1 MKRILLD
8 KVKEALQSI
17 GPVSLVILVVSL
29 IFGVRGAELIEFIA
43 GVLFLLLGLILF
55 NIGAEASMMRI
66 AEKIGTYITR
76 KRKLWL
82 LILVGFLIGFL
93 VVIAEPNLWVLAE
106 QFTAIPT
113 KTLVAASALG
123 VGIFLAL
130 TLLRIAFQIP
140 FSTIVLIGYGIVFAL
155 GAVAPAEFLPASF
168 DFGWVIT
175 GPLTVPF
182 IIALGLGV
190 ASARGDSASEKD
202 SFGLVGLIA
211 LGPIIAVLLLG
222 LMHDPAAPSEAGA
235 ALGLWGY
242 LLEYAK
248 SIGIAIL
255 PFALFF
261 FIFQIIAFKL
271 PKKRVIR
278 IVIGLVYTYIG
289 LVLFLAGANVGFLS
303 IGSYLGETIA
313 GMDASW
319 LLIPIGML
327 FGITIAVAEPSV
339 TVLTKQVE
347 EATSGTLPRKIM
359 NAALSLGVSLAVG
372 FSCLRVLSGIS
383 IWYILLPGYLLAF
396 ILSFFIPK
404 IFTPIAFDSGASVT
418 GVMTATFLIPFAN
431 AAAGKIEG
439 ANVLTD
445 AFGLLSTVA
454 LTPILIV
461 QILGLIYRFKTKKQ
475 TAEAGED
482 NIIEL
487 NEVNDETV
495 GNHS

>member
-1 MKRILLD
+1 
-8 KVKEALQSI
+8 
-17 GPVSLVILVVSL
+17 
-29 IFGVRGAELIEFIA
+29 
-43 GVLFLLLGLILF
+43 
-55 NIGAEASMMRI
+55 
-66 AEKIGTYITR
+66 
-76 KRKLWL
+76 
-82 LILVGFLIGFL
+82 
-93 VVIAEPNLWVLAE
+93 
-106 QFTAIPT
+106 
-113 KTLVAASALG
+113 
-123 VGIFLAL
+123 
-130 TLLRIAFQIP
+130 
-140 FSTIVLIGYGIVFAL
+140 
-155 GAVAPAEFLPASF
+155 
-168 DFGWVIT
+168 
-175 GPLTVPF
+175 
-182 IIALGLGV
+182 
-190 ASARGDSASEKD
+190 
-202 SFGLVGLIA
+202 
-211 LGPIIAVLLLG
+211 
-222 LMHDPAAPSEAGA
+222 
-235 ALGLWGY
+235 
-242 LLEYAK
+242 
-248 SIGIAIL
+248 
-255 PFALFF
+255 
-261 FIFQIIAFKL
+261 L

-339 TVLTKQVE
+339 TLLTKQVE